1 MNLRSG
7 LALAV
12 AVLTGGCIFPEGS
25 KLGNDPVNYV
35 WWGAGVVTQV
45 AIHEAAHAAY
55 AEAENIDY
63 GTHVSGIS
71 YRYRY
76 EADSEKELSRVAR
89 MGYIAD
95 TVTAEAVPWVPNWRE
110 RPFINGLYWGSLA
123 DRGKAAV
130 EGKGDVPLI
139 ADHGGPPERDLKG
152 YFAASVIVDLAR
164 FRWPDNPWIVG
175 ISAGLHGALLVR
187 FAREF

>member
-1 MNLRSG
+1 MKIRLWP
-7 LALAV
+7 ALAA
-12 AVLTGGCIFPEGS
+12 AVLSGGCIFPEGS
-25 KLGNDPVNYV
+25 RLYDDPANYL
-35 WWGAGVVTQV
+35 WWAGGVVTQV
-45 AIHEAAHAAY
+45 AIHEGIHAAY
-55 AEAENIDY
+55 AEAQDIDY
-63 GTHVSGIS
+63 STHLSGVS

-76 EADSEKELSRVAR
+76 EAETEGDLARVAR

-110 RPFINGLYWGSLA
+110 RPFLNGMYWGSLA

-139 ADHGGPPERDLKG
+139 AEHGGPPERDLKG
-152 YFAASVIVDLAR
+152 YFAASVVVDLAR

>member
-1 MNLRSG
+1 MRGRL
-7 LALAV
+7 LAVLAV
-12 AVLTGGCIFPEGS
+12 ASVTGGCIFPEGS
-25 KLGNDPVNYV
+25 RLGNDPANYA

-45 AIHEAAHAAY
+45 AFHEAAHAAY
-55 AEAENIDY
+55 AESENIDY
-63 GTHVSGIS
+63 TTRVDGIS

-76 EADSEKELSRVAR
+76 RARTEGDLARVAR

-95 TVTAEAVPWVPNWRE
+95 TVTAEAVPWVPGWRE
-110 RPFINGLYWGSLA
+110 RPFLNGMYWGSLA

-130 EGKGDVPLI
+130 EGRGDVPLI
-139 ADHGGPPERDLKG
+139 ADQGGPSESALKT
-152 YFAASVIVDLAR
+152 YFATSVIVDLAR